1 MLNSGKIRSVKSEDI
16 SRSVSNSLLWIKVP
30 ITGTKNRGRGKRD
43 GAMFSLRYRTK
54 HCDPKNATVSCENV
68 KISAI

>member
-1 MLNSGKIRSVKSEDI
+1 VNQGAYNGHK
-16 SRSVSNSLLWIKVP
+16 
-30 ITGTKNRGRGKRD
+30 KNRGRGKKD

>member
-1 MLNSGKIRSVKSEDI
+1 MIFSQNVEESCTFQKIYGLRKV
-16 SRSVSNSLLWIKVP
+16 RIKVP
-30 ITGTKNRGRGKRD
+30 ITGAKNRGRGKRD